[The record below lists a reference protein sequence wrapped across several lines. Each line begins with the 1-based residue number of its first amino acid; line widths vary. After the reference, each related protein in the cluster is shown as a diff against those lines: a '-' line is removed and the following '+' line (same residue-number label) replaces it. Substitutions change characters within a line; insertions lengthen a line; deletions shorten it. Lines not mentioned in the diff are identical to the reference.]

1 LTRDAAQWHFLE
13 MARKLR
19 VQYPGAIYH
28 VMSRGNRRERI
39 FVDDQD
45 RRKFLQALGE
55 VCEKT
60 GWQVHAYCL
69 MDNHFHAVV
78 ETPQPNLVDGMKWFL
93 GTYTSR
99 FNRRHRVVGHLFS
112 GRYKALPVDGSGNGY
127 LRTACDYVH
136 LNPERAKR
144 LRPQESL
151 RQYCW
156 SSYGEYLKAPRQRPR
171 WIRVDRLLGEMRIP
185 KDRTA
190 GRREFERQMEE
201 QRRLDQRPG
210 VKQMRRGWYLGDE
223 EFRRELLA
231 QMDGKIG
238 HHHGGP
244 ERRESAEERAGKI
257 LNEDLK
263 RPGWDRTELKR
274 RRKADPGK
282 VEVAGRLRKETTMN
296 WQWIA
301 TSLLMGAADY
311 AAACVRELLN
321 QS

>member
-1 LTRDAAQWHFLE
+1 

-45 RRKFLQALGE
+45 RRKFLQTLGE
-55 VCEKT
+55 ACEKT

-78 ETPQPNLVDGMKWFL
+78 ETPQPNLVDGMKWLL

-127 LRTACDYVH
+127 LRTACDYAH
-136 LNPERAKR
+136 LNPERAKL
-144 LRPQESL
+144 LRPEEPL
-151 RQYCW
+151 RQYRW
-156 SSYGEYLKAPRQRPR
+156 SSYGEYLKLPRLRSK
-171 WIRVDRLLGEMRIP
+171 WLRVDRILGEMRIP
-185 KDRTA
+185 KDSAA

-201 QRRLDQRPG
+201 RRRLDQG
-210 VKQMRRGWYLGDE
+210 QGMKQLQRGWYLGDE

-231 QMDGKIG
+231 QMDGKMG
-238 HHHGGP
+238 RHHGGA
-244 ERRESAEERAGKI
+244 ERRESAEKRAQKI
-257 LNEDLK
+257 LQEEL
-263 RPGWDRTELKR
+263 RRRGWDHNELKK

-301 TSLLMGAADY
+301 AALVMGAADY
-311 AAACVRELLN
+311 AAACVRELLQ

>member
-1 LTRDAAQWHFLE
+1 

-45 RRKFLQALGE
+45 RRKFLETLSE

-69 MDNHFHAVV
+69 MKNHFHAVV
-78 ETPQPNLVDGMKWFL
+78 ETPEPNLVDGMKWFL

-99 FNRRHRVVGHLFS
+99 FNRRHRMVGHLFS

-136 LNPERAKR
+136 LNPARAK
-144 LRPQESL
+144 LLKPEEPL

-156 SSYGEYLKAPRQRPR
+156 SSYVGYLQGPRQRPK
-171 WIRVDRLLGEMRIP
+171 WLRVDRLLGEMHIP
-185 KDRTA
+185 KESAA
-190 GRREFERQMEE
+190 GRRELERQTEE
-201 QRRLDQRPG
+201 RRRLDQPEGIR
-210 VKQMRRGWYLGDE
+210 KMRRGWYLGDE
-223 EFRRELLA
+223 DFRRELLA
-231 QMDGKIG
+231 QMDGKMG
-238 HHHGGP
+238 RHHGGA
-244 ERRESAEERAGKI
+244 ERRESAEQKAARI
-257 LNEDLK
+257 LEEELK
-263 RPGWDRTELKR
+263 RRGWDPKELRR

-282 VEVAGRLRKETTMN
+282 IEVARRLRRETTMP

-301 TSLLMGAADY
+301 ASLMMGAAGY
-311 AAACVRELLN
+311 AAGCVREWLK

>member
-1 LTRDAAQWHFLE
+1 LTLGATQRQFLE

-39 FVDDQD
+39 FLDDQD
-45 RRKFLQALGE
+45 QRKFLQTLGE
-55 VCEKT
+55 ACQKT

-69 MDNHFHAVV
+69 MNNQFHAVV
-78 ETPQPNLVDGMKWFL
+78 ETPEPNLVDGMKWFL

-127 LRTACDYVH
+127 LKTACDYVH
-136 LNPERAKR
+136 LNPERAKL
-144 LRPQESL
+144 LRPEESL
-151 RQYCW
+151 RQYPW
-156 SSYGEYLKAPRQRPR
+156 SSYGEYLKAPRQRPK
-171 WIRVDRLLGEMRIP
+171 WIRVDRLLGERRIP
-185 KDRTA
+185 RDNAA

-201 QRRLDQRPG
+201 RRRSDQTESS
-210 VKQMRRGWYLGDE
+210 KKMRRGWYLGDE
-223 EFRRELLA
+223 EFGCELLA

-238 HHHGGP
+238 HHHGGA
-244 ERRESAEERAGKI
+244 ERRESAAQRAESI
-257 LNEDLK
+257 LNEELK
-263 RPGWDRTELKR
+263 RRGWDQKELKR

-282 VEVAGRLRKETTMN
+282 VQVARRLRKETTMN

-301 TSLLMGAADY
+301 ASLMMGAADY
-311 AAACVRELLN
+311 AAACVRELLK